1 MNESKLSYKNT
12 IIASCISYVVQ
23 AIVNNFMPLLFLT
36 FRSEFGLSLGKISAL
51 IGINFLVQLIM
62 DLICTK
68 AIDKIGYRTS
78 ILIGHV
84 FACIGLLGLA
94 FLPFKMQPFTGLLIS
109 TVLCAIGGGI
119 IEVLVSPMVEAAPT
133 ENKEGTMSL
142 LHSFY
147 CWGQM
152 LVILISSAFFVTL
165 GIGNWRILAAVW
177 AFIPAL
183 NMLYF
188 LFVPIYKPVE
198 KGEGLKTSD
207 LLASS
212 AFWVLF
218 ILMFCAGAAELSMSQ
233 WASAFAESSLH
244 ISKTVG
250 DIVGPCLF
258 AASMGVARLLYSL
271 YSDRIKL
278 QRFMVY
284 SGALCVFAY
293 ILAIVSG
300 SAFFSLLGVILVG
313 FSVGIM
319 WPGTYSL
326 AAAKIPTGGT
336 ALFALLAF
344 AGDIGCSA
352 GPTLVGIVAGIA
364 KDNLKIGLIVAIVF
378 PLILVLTLMLVNRKL
393 ASRIVRNRGVW
404 MACAVAVVIIALSV
418 SLKGCNVPGGAET
431 TPTPTTAVLDVTK
444 TPVPDDGNPTT
455 TPENTPPVVATE
467 TPTPAVEATETPVPT
482 EAPVETKAPTNTPV
496 PEEGNFE
503 GVTIKDVSKTV
514 YTTSGL
520 NMRKGPGTQY
530 DKVLVAK
537 ENEALKVTGECS
549 NGWLRVEKEGKTL
562 YVSGY
567 YTTEVEP
574 SEQTPTPTP
583 TKKPEATATPVPTEA
598 PEATATPE
606 PTKKPEATSTPVP
619 TKAPVATDGIEA
631 YSGFTGIAYVVV
643 DAETGDV
650 LVPPKNA
657 NVQLRPASLTKMM
670 TALVAVESGMDLS
683 TLIPYPIEAMRWQG
697 YTDPAGNEIIK
708 AIDKD
713 MDCYE
718 CPIGTELTL
727 EDWLNVMLLLS
738 AADAADTIAVGVGGD
753 INTFVNMMN
762 AKAQALGMTDT
773 HFDNPVGADQS
784 SGFYSTYSSAADMA
798 KLAVAVLNNPTLR
811 KIVGSASYVNSTGYE
826 KEGKPVKNINLLISN
841 SDYKSDLFTCT
852 GLKTGFTD
860 DAGQCLAAAGRN
872 TNGTEY
878 IVVALGVD
886 SRKGCAEQVKKMLEY
901 MFINY

>member
-12 IIASCISYVVQ
+12 IVASCISYVVQ

-36 FRSEFGLSLGKISAL
+36 FRADFGLSLGKISAL
-51 IGINFLVQLIM
+51 IGINFLVQLLM
-62 DLICTK
+62 DLVCTK
-68 AIDKIGYRTS
+68 AIDKVGYRPS

-84 FACIGLLGLA
+84 FATLGLLGLA
-94 FLPFKMQPFTGLLIS
+94 FLPFKMDPFAGLLIC

-152 LVILISSAFFVTL
+152 LVIILSSAFFATA
-165 GIGNWRILAAVW
+165 GIANWRILAAIW
-177 AFIPAL
+177 AFVPAL

-188 LFVPIYKPVE
+188 VFVPIYKPTE
-198 KGEGLKTSD
+198 KGEGLKPSD

-244 ISKTVG
+244 ISKTAG
-250 DIVGPCLF
+250 DILGPCLF
-258 AASMGVARLLYSL
+258 AACMGVARLLYSL

-293 ILAIVSG
+293 VLAIVSG
-300 SAFFSLLGVILVG
+300 NAFFSLVGVSLVG

-352 GPTLVGIVAGIA
+352 GPSLVGIVAGLA
-364 KDNLKIGLIVAIVF
+364 KDNLKIGLIVAILF
-378 PLILVLTLMLVNRKL
+378 PLILVVTLLLVNRKL
-393 ASRIVRNRGVW
+393 ASRIFHNRGVW
-404 MACAVAVVIIALSV
+404 MACAVAVVIIALSIC
-418 SLKGCNVPGGAET
+418 LKGCSNPSGDEPQL
-431 TPTPTTAVLDVTK
+431 TPTPTTAVS
-444 TPVPDDGNPTT
+444 GET
-455 TPENTPPVVATE
+455 TPAPGGADDADPTNTPAAVATD
-467 TPTPAVEATETPVPT
+467 TPTPVIEPTDTPVPT
-482 EAPVETKAPTNTPV
+482 EAPAETKAPTNTPT
-496 PEEGNFE
+496 PKPDDGKFD

-514 YTTSGL
+514 YTTSDL
-520 NMRKGPGTQY
+520 NMRKGPGTKY

-567 YTTEVEP
+567 YTTDVEP
-574 SEQTPTPTP
+574 SKQTPTPTP
-583 TKKPEATATPVPTEA
+583 TKKPEATATPVPTKA
-598 PEATATPE
+598 PEATETPV
-606 PTKKPEATSTPVP
+606 PTKKPEATATPVP
-619 TKAPVATDGIEA
+619 TKAPSSEDGIEG
-631 YSGFTGIAYVVV
+631 YSGFTGLAFVVV
-643 DAETGDV
+643 DAETGDYV
-650 LVPPKNA
+650 VKGKNE

-670 TALVAVESGMDLS
+670 TALVAVENLDLS
-683 TLIPYPIEAMRWQG
+683 TPIAYPIEAMRWQG

-708 AIDKD
+708 ALDKE

-727 EDWLNVMLLLS
+727 KDWLNIMLLLS
-738 AADAADTIAVGVGGD
+738 DADAADTIAVGVARD
-753 INTFVNMMN
+753 INTFVDMMN
-762 AKAQALGMTDT
+762 AKAKALGMNDT

-784 SGFYSTYSSAADMA
+784 SGFYSTYSSAADLA
-798 KLAVAVLNNPTLR
+798 KLAVAVMNNPTLR
-811 KIVGSASYVNSTGYE
+811 AIVGSTSYTNSTGYE
-826 KEGKPVKNINLLISN
+826 KEGKPIKNINLLISSSDFK
-841 SDYKSDLFTCT
+841 SDYFTCT
-852 GLKTGFTD
+852 GIKTGFTD
-860 DAGQCLAAAGRN
+860 DAGQCLAAAGRDA
-872 TNGTEY
+872 NGTEY
-878 IVVALGVD
+878 IVIALGVD
-886 SRKGCAEQVKKMLEY
+886 SRKGCAEQVKKMLE
-901 MFINY
+901 